1 MNTMKMS
8 LLGGA
13 LALIAAGCATPTAE
27 PSAVPVPTE
36 EPTEEMAEAMA
47 PAVKVSDQD
56 ASGGTVTIDEVVS
69 DGPGWLVIHIT
80 RDGGPGPVIGQSAV
94 EAGSNMGVTVDIDLD
109 KATGQLFAM
118 LHLDVGTVGE
128 YEFPGDDAPV
138 FVDDQIVNVPFD
150 ATFPITASVTVSDQ
164 DASEG
169 TVTIDRVIASEAG
182 WLVIHMSKDGAPG
195 PVIGQSP
202 VIVGNNADVS
212 VEVDLMMAT
221 GKLFAMLHVDAGTV
235 GEYEFPGDDAP
246 VFVDDVIVNVP
257 FEATFP
263 VDDSITAEDQ
273 AAVDGTVTIA
283 FVSAAAP
290 GWIVIH
296 AQADGAPG
304 PVIGSAPIFVGYNAD
319 VAVEIDMG
327 GATDTLYAMM
337 HLDLGAAGV
346 YEFPGDD
353 VPVFDADGNVVLAP
367 FALLAE

>member
-27 PSAVPVPTE
+27 PTAVPVPTE

-118 LHLDVGTVGE
+118 LH
-128 YEFPGDDAPV
+128 
-138 FVDDQIVNVPFD
+138 
-150 ATFPITASVTVSDQ
+150 
-164 DASEG
+164 
-169 TVTIDRVIASEAG
+169 
-182 WLVIHMSKDGAPG
+182 
-195 PVIGQSP
+195 
-202 VIVGNNADVS
+202 
-212 VEVDLMMAT
+212 
-221 GKLFAMLHVDAGTV
+221 VDAGTV

-263 VDDSITAEDQ
+263 VDDSVTAEDQ

-327 GATDTLYAMM
+327 AATDTLYAMM